1 MNTRQKSKNVFTKI
15 LTIRYIFSL
24 HASHLNA
31 IEQVEPPLKLMFQ
44 AILEDGIYLIIG
56 K

>member
-15 LTIRYIFSL
+15 LTVRYIFSL

-31 IEQVEPPLKLMFQ
+31 IEQVEPLKLMFQ